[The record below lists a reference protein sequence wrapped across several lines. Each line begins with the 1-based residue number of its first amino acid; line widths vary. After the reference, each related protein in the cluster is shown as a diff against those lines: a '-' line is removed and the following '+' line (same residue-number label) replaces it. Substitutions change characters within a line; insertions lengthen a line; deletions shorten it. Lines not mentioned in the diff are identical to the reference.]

1 MHVLVS
7 VEMRGRNPGAFYL
20 RDLRVPFPLD
30 LVQRKTPRGD
40 AQKQTFRPAF
50 QIAGLVQEPRNAG
63 SRSRR
68 WPITQ
73 IQVHADAKFGMI
85 AAHGE
90 SRFKGA
96 AICQKG
102 SAGHQSAPVGIRDS
116 AVDPLGPTQV
126 VGIHY
131 QILQLRSSLSFRTA
145 TLSSALPY

>member
-30 LVQRKTPRGD
+30 LGPRKTTRGD

-63 SRSRR
+63 SQGRR

-73 IQVHADAKFGMI
+73 IQMHADAKFRMI

-102 SAGHQSAPVGIRDS
+102 SAGYQSAPVGLRDS
-116 AVDPLGPTQV
+116 ALNPLVPAQFV
-126 VGIHY
+126 CIPY
-131 QILQLRSSLSFRTA
+131 QILQLTPIPLLSD
-145 TLSSALPY
+145 

>member
-40 AQKQTFRPAF
+40 AQKQTLRPAF
-50 QIAGLVQEPRNAG
+50 QISGLVQEPRNAG

-68 WPITQ
+68 WPIAQ
-73 IQVHADAKFGMI
+73 IQMHADAKFRMI

-90 SRFKGA
+90 TRIECPP
-96 AICQKG
+96 ICQKG
-102 SAGHQSAPVGIRDS
+102 SAGYQSASVGIRFGS
-116 AVDPLGPTQV
+116 RRAPQ
-126 VGIHY
+126 
-131 QILQLRSSLSFRTA
+131 SS
-145 TLSSALPY
+145 